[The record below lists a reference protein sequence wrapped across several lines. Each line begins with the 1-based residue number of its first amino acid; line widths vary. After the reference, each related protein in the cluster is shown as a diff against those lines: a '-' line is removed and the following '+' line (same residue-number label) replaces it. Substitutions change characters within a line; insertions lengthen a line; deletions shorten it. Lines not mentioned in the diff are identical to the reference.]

1 MVTRVGV
8 GIPGPGSALALVRGM
23 LAVIEMQAMQA
34 TQALLAVHAS
44 LAGMASQGDA

>member
-8 GIPGPGSALALVRGM
+8 GIPGSGSALALVKEM
-23 LAVIEMQAMQA
+23 LAVITMQS